1 MLISTSRKPSQKTRK
16 FCKNLA
22 HATDS
27 TSVNRG
33 KMNMRELLLKALA
46 EDEVNLAIVNEIK
59 GNPSRITFYSN
70 KGDELLTILI
80 SVTTTNERLNISPS
94 KLKIV
99 SEVQKLNCLSDI
111 LGFELVDKA
120 EENYINITDGYDD
133 LIAKINFINKFGD
146 KTDFQINMKKI
157 LDNNDRE

>member
-16 FCKNLA
+16 FCKNFA

-33 KMNMRELLLKALA
+33 KMNMRELLLRALD

-70 KGDELLTILI
+70 KGEELLIVLI
-80 SVTTTNERLNISPS
+80 SASLSNERLHIAPS
-94 KLKIV
+94 KLKVV
-99 SEVQKLNCLSDI
+99 SDVQDLNCLSDI
-111 LGFELVDKA
+111 LGFELVDNA
-120 EENYINITDGYDD
+120 EDNYIHISEDDD
-133 LIAKINFINKFGD
+133 LIARINFINKFGD
-146 KTDFQINMKKI
+146 KTDFQINVKKI
-157 LDNNDRE
+157 IDNND

>member
-33 KMNMRELLLKALA
+33 KMNMRELLLRALD
-46 EDEVNLAIVNEIK
+46 EDEINLAIVNEIK

-70 KGDELLTILI
+70 KGEVLVTVLI

-120 EENYINITDGYDD
+120 EENYINITNGYDD
-133 LIAKINFINKFGD
+133 LVAKINFINKFGD
-146 KTDFQINMKKI
+146 KTDFQINIKKI

>member
-33 KMNMRELLLKALA
+33 KMNMRELLLRALD
-46 EDEVNLAIVNEIK
+46 EDEINLAIVNEIK

-70 KGDELLTILI
+70 KGEVLITVLI

-99 SEVQKLNCLSDI
+99 SEVQRLNCLSDI

-120 EENYINITDGYDD
+120 EENYINITNGYDD
-133 LIAKINFINKFGD
+133 LVAKINFINKFGD
-146 KTDFQINMKKI
+146 KTDFQINIKKI

>member
-27 TSVNRG
+27 TSINRG
-33 KMNMRELLLKALA
+33 KMNMRELLLRALD
-46 EDEVNLAIVNEIK
+46 EDEINLAIVNEIK

-70 KGDELLTILI
+70 KGEVLITVLI

-120 EENYINITDGYDD
+120 EENYINIINGYDD
-133 LIAKINFINKFGD
+133 LVAKINFINKFGD
-146 KTDFQINMKKI
+146 KTDFQINIKKI